1 MPDIRG
7 EISNYS
13 RKTEEILLHLLK
25 DIDDLKSQ
33 LSNEIIEREQ
43 QVRNKIRRRQI
54 FSKSLELFF
63 HTLWRI
69 LFNLR
74 PTWPTDVCV
83 AKTYT
88 NIQIRLPKGMK
99 K

>member
-33 LSNEIIEREQ
+33 LSNEIVEREQ
-43 QVRNKIRRRQI
+43 QVRNKLL
-54 FSKSLELFF
+54 K
-63 HTLWRI
+63 
-69 LFNLR
+69 
-74 PTWPTDVCV
+74 
-83 AKTYT
+83 
-88 NIQIRLPKGMK
+88 
-99 K
+99 

>member
-1 MPDIRG
+1 MSVYCSRFSMPDIRG

-43 QVRNKIRRRQI
+43 QVRNKLL
-54 FSKSLELFF
+54 K
-63 HTLWRI
+63 
-69 LFNLR
+69 
-74 PTWPTDVCV
+74 
-83 AKTYT
+83 
-88 NIQIRLPKGMK
+88 
-99 K
+99 

>member
-33 LSNEIIEREQ
+33 LSNEIVEREQ

-54 FSKSLELFF
+54 FLKSLKLFF
-63 HTLWRI
+63 YTLWWTV
-69 LFNLR
+69 LNLG
-74 PTWPTDVCV
+74 PTWAADVCA
-83 AKTYT
+83 AKT
-88 NIQIRLPKGMK
+88 
-99 K
+99 

>member
-33 LSNEIIEREQ
+33 LSNEIVEREQ
-43 QVRNKIRRRQI
+43 QVRNKILSSQI
-54 FSKSLELFF
+54 FLKSLKLFF
-63 HTLWRI
+63 HTLWRAV
-69 LFNLR
+69 LNLG
-74 PTWPTDVCV
+74 P
-83 AKTYT
+83 
-88 NIQIRLPKGMK
+88 G
-99 K
+99 